1 MSKEKDIQETLKN
14 IDDTATMIRKFLNLV
29 KNHASESNDYLSTF
43 KNMYSDQPY
52 YSHVKE
58 SILDQ
63 VDVIGVDVE
72 VAEHLLN

>member
-14 IDDTATMIRKFLNLV
+14 VDDTANMIKKFLNLV
-29 KNHASESNDYLSTF
+29 KNHASESNDYLIAF
-43 KNMYSDQPY
+43 KTIYSDQPY
-52 YSHVKE
+52 YNHVKE

-72 VAEHLLN
+72 VAENLLS